1 LLCRILA
8 VADAYDAMVSDRS
21 YRKLMS
27 GEEALAEVKIKAGTQ
42 LDPDVVR
49 VFLKVMEHQ
58 QEQN

>member
-1 LLCRILA
+1 
-8 VADAYDAMVSDRS
+8 MVSDRP